1 MAENPA
7 EAKAPMME
15 LQPIQSILQDFIKRS
30 DFASFRYEW
39 NRINTTENGDRDDLS
54 TYALREIV
62 STFDTK
68 LHRVLCTG
76 YILSLTSADTNAA
89 PGASPAHLLQGKPG
103 LILSELGCL
112 LSMCKHVRTSKRYR
126 LPPQGLGVSPIS
138 KTLEHEP
145 YYYLAILKH
154 LFEEYPYS
162 EVDSSGQPTLRD
174 PADPV
179 AAREIVT
186 FLLHSGS
193 DHDAAHVHFMH
204 RLLPLVSEMIDLA
217 GPLQSFSSRLD
228 SSDCNSAERLIHASF
243 VFDCPKLFRHMCLH
257 SAKPMSRGVNGGL
270 YNWPLLLN
278 ALWTTP
284 DLDVYLFPLLTRMC
298 RGQIS
303 VDVTSRLSCDGLGPV
318 FLDQNDVDD
327 NRLLRSM
334 DPSSLE
340 VIRTLFG
347 DSTADILHRRQSLV
361 KAASLP
367 RRPFT
372 EAISVLELD
381 TAGLMAPSTLPNAD
395 LVKHKRELQMALPP
409 QVGPEKARYLVHQLF
424 PLIQKLVA
432 DCLEDMPEEDSL
444 VMWMIA
450 WLELESDRRAEAQVT
465 AARQSQLFL
474 ERGRSRAPD
483 GTNIGVC
490 HSPAFR
496 QRQIH
501 CQVSNGPRDPLP
513 DEVTRQL
520 PLVAGKASYDL
531 WKSSFLFDEDGAL
544 VQAAKPWYEVLW
556 ERESEGPPR
565 RRRSSL
571 PNLDGSNGIAQA
583 INSVGE
589 RITNLMASGKAHVQR
604 LPNWWRK
611 TSVVRRFSTDSTR
624 RERNELDY
632 SDDEEVPQFFS
643 SVGFRRSYSGDMIGP
658 EQTVQ
663 RGIWVTEASDVLDS
677 LGRSSS
683 QTSSLRVEEGSPKKL
698 SGSEF
703 GSGPATSRKNSTE
716 TNEDSALEEPH
727 LTLPDGLCGNPT
739 SGTLHG
745 LADVEMSRQERKAKR
760 AGIRERNSSK
770 SESSEAAGR
779 VVDPNMFKAVRK
791 SGDVLERAVS
801 VVASE
806 SAYSSD

>member
-1 MAENPA
+1 MPA
-7 EAKAPMME
+7 
-15 LQPIQSILQDFIKRS
+15 
-30 DFASFRYEW
+30 
-39 NRINTTENGDRDDLS
+39 
-54 TYALREIV
+54 
-62 STFDTK
+62 
-68 LHRVLCTG
+68 
-76 YILSLTSADTNAA
+76 LT
-89 PGASPAHLLQGKPG
+89 
-103 LILSELGCL
+103 
-112 LSMCKHVRTSKRYR
+112 
-126 LPPQGLGVSPIS
+126 
-138 KTLEHEP
+138 
-145 YYYLAILKH
+145 
-154 LFEEYPYS
+154 
-162 EVDSSGQPTLRD
+162 
-174 PADPV
+174 
-179 AAREIVT
+179 
-186 FLLHSGS
+186 
-193 DHDAAHVHFMH
+193 
-204 RLLPLVSEMIDLA
+204 
-217 GPLQSFSSRLD
+217 
-228 SSDCNSAERLIHASF
+228 
-243 VFDCPKLFRHMCLH
+243 
-257 SAKPMSRGVNGGL
+257 
-270 YNWPLLLN
+270 
-278 ALWTTP
+278 
-284 DLDVYLFPLLTRMC
+284 
-298 RGQIS
+298 
-303 VDVTSRLSCDGLGPV
+303 
-318 FLDQNDVDD
+318 
-327 NRLLRSM
+327 
-334 DPSSLE
+334 
-340 VIRTLFG
+340 
-347 DSTADILHRRQSLV
+347 
-361 KAASLP
+361 
-367 RRPFT
+367 
-372 EAISVLELD
+372 
-381 TAGLMAPSTLPNAD
+381 NAD

-450 WLELESDRRAEAQVT
+450 WLELESNRRAEAQVT

-490 HSPAFR
+490 HYPAFR

-643 SVGFRRSYSGDMIGP
+643 SVGLRRSYSGDMIGP

-683 QTSSLRVEEGSPKKL
+683 QKSDPSSLRVEEGSPKKL

-703 GSGPATSRKNSTE
+703 GSTDPVASRKNSTE
-716 TNEDSALEEPH
+716 TNRDPALEKPH
-727 LTLPDGLCGNPT
+727 LSLPFAGLGGNPI
-739 SGTLHG
+739 SGTVSG
-745 LADVEMSRQERKAKR
+745 LTDVEMTSQDRRAKR
-760 AGIRERNSSK
+760 ASIREGRGNRGK
-770 SESSEAAGR
+770 SESSATAGR
-779 VVDPNMFKAVRK
+779 VVDPAMFKAVRK